1 MPKAAAKEKAPAKA
15 KAPAKEKKEKKEKD
29 PNAPKRPL
37 TAYFLY
43 ANDMRPKVKADNPS
57 FKVSSSVSSTWLGLP
72 RHVKL
77 GSLLSCTQ
85 AEPCMTQGHHPGGAL
100 SSFHFLAMLS
110 QPHAHCSNIAQPAH
124 PMS

>member
-1 MPKAAAKEKAPAKA
+1 MQLMSLCCVLSRLCRTMPKAAAKK

-57 FKVSSSVSSTWLGLP
+57 FKVSSSRSAKARAVW
-72 RHVKL
+72 
-77 GSLLSCTQ
+77 
-85 AEPCMTQGHHPGGAL
+85 AAY
-100 SSFHFLAMLS
+100 
-110 QPHAHCSNIAQPAH
+110 
-124 PMS
+124 